1 MKTTKSKTKVNSEK
15 GSTSTIK
22 NFFKADPKECNERP
36 PHTTV
41 KSVYVHALLDKLKS
55 KNFLTLQSDA
65 RSFLSENF
73 PNVCSTK
80 YYPLLMTL
88 HELSTIFL
96 IHFHNDIGFDDGDAP
111 NIEVELAQGK
121 SETVNTAPTTQSSA
135 NGAEKDKSSRCEA
148 CGRVDKSDGC
158 GECDKWQKKYE
169 DVKKSHIKLS
179 VRYTELMM
187 KYDELVEVAK
197 GTVRPNVN
205 SETDE
210 PQISSIANRIASQTL
225 SLSDGAAQS
234 LCQPDD
240 IFTEN
245 EIKCLKCLPLDKN
258 KDSTFILNC
267 LQYAYKNNAASIA
280 MKTLKGTRGRYE
292 VSDSGDLVEVK
303 AGKDPLT
310 PEKVHR
316 IKQLFMDRVTKSKCM
331 AVEFGERVKEIYF
344 NRLIA
349 SAVKNISNKAAPS
362 KKPPPNKNDDL
373 NL

>member
-1 MKTTKSKTKVNSEK
+1 MAPN
-15 GSTSTIK
+15 
-22 NFFKADPKECNERP
+22 
-36 PHTTV
+36 V
-41 KSVYVHALLDKLKS
+41 KSIYVHALLDKLQS
-55 KNFLTLQSDA
+55 KNFFTLQSDA
-65 RSFLSENF
+65 HSFLSEDF
-73 PNVCSTK
+73 PNVCFTK
-80 YYPLLMTL
+80 YYPLPMTS

-96 IHFHNDIGFDDGDAP
+96 IHFDNDIGFDDEDAP

-121 SETVNTAPTTQSSA
+121 SETDNTAPTTQPSA
-135 NGAEKDKSSRCEA
+135 NGAEEDKSSRCEA

-169 DVKKSHIKLS
+169 SVKKSHIKLS

-187 KYDELVEVAK
+187 KYDEMVEVAK

-205 SETDE
+205 SVNETDE
-210 PQISSIANRIASQTL
+210 PQISSIANRIASQTF
-225 SLSDGAAQS
+225 STSDGAAQS

-240 IFTEN
+240 IFIEN

-267 LQYAYKNNAASIA
+267 LQYAYKNDAASVA
-280 MKTLKGTRGRYE
+280 MKSLKGTRGRYE

-331 AVEFGERVKEIYF
+331 TVEFGERVKEIYF
-344 NRLIA
+344 NRLVA
-349 SAVKNISNKAAPS
+349 SAVKNISNKTPTS
-362 KKPPPNKNDDL
+362 KKPPSNKNDDL